1 MLSKFSK
8 KKSVDVVDVK
18 DSENQKSTIAKMP
31 APTSPIDS
39 PVDEMDNREE
49 SHEEKIE
56 RILKSSFIKKYLE
69 DDGVTDINF
78 DGVSLRIQHNQ
89 TGARIEEERPSQDEV
104 RRLTKQIADV
114 QRKTLT
120 DSQPILDTEFGYIRV
135 NAIHEA
141 ASPDGRAFS
150 LRISRPR
157 LAVDSISQLFYG
169 NNKITEQLL
178 IALMQAEQNV
188 IIAGRTGSGKTE
200 AQKMLV
206 GPIQE
211 DKVIFLIEDTRD
223 SHIKKLYPEKFIYS
237 TQTLLSDERAKKVT
251 MSDLVKAALRSNP
264 DWVIISETRG
274 IEAADILDSVKTDHS
289 IITTIHAKGAK
300 NIPSRLVPMIR
311 QAPAY
316 AIMSDQTV
324 GREIVEFLRFGIYM
338 QAERIN
344 GKISRKIKEIV
355 EYTDF
360 DEKKGANGVFL
371 YRHEYNYNE
380 QTGEYEES
388 EVYNPISEETL
399 QVFKNKRLLH
409 LLPDVFNPAKQEK
422 VSV

>member
-1 MLSKFSK
+1 MLSKFTK
-8 KKSVDVVDVK
+8 KKVADTNVL
-18 DSENQKSTIAKMP
+18 ENEKTTNDNMP
-31 APTSPIDS
+31 APLNATDNLIED
-39 PVDEMDNREE
+39 VENREE
-49 SHEEKIE
+49 SHDEKIE

-78 DGVSLRIQHNQ
+78 DGISLRIQHNQ
-89 TGARIEEERPSQDEV
+89 TGASIAEERPTQDEV

-178 IALMQAEQNV
+178 IALMQAEQNI

-223 SHIKKLYPEKFIYS
+223 SHIKKLYPDKFIYS

-300 NIPSRLVPMIR
+300 NIPARLVPMIR

-316 AIMSDQTV
+316 SIMSDQTV

-344 GKISRKIKEIV
+344 GKITRKIKEIV

-380 QTGEYEES
+380 QTGEYEEN

-409 LLPDVFNPAKQEK
+409 LLPDVFNPTK
-422 VSV
+422 